1 MNKRNELFFS
11 FFIFVQ
17 GLLIIG
23 LIIYLWRK
31 RKSETG
37 RKQFQD
43 SQREHH
49 TNHIDEPVE
58 VDWDQLENKYLEMP
72 SSRFNSYPPSANFN
86 DEGTTL
92 RSTEDIPIVST
103 TTNFVTVVPGGNEN
117 HRLNTAEAVSQKQH
131 HVMVL
136 KPHGAGFH

>member
-1 MNKRNELFFS
+1 M
-11 FFIFVQ
+11 VQ

-37 RKQFQD
+37 RKQFQN

-49 TNHIDEPVE
+49 TDHIDEPVE

-103 TTNFVTVVPGGNEN
+103 TTNFVTVPDRNEN
-117 HRLNTAEAVSQKQH
+117 HRLNTAEAVSQQQR

-136 KPHGAGFH
+136 KPYGAEFH